1 MASRRTSSGSNLQ
14 PQTPFITVGNQVVD
28 VGMMRPAMLNS
39 PQGKVPAPAET
50 LDPVDSERERSSDS
64 TSRRPSCFVIQVTFI
79 ASLGGILFGYDL
91 GIISCVLPQ
100 LITTFT
106 LSSKEQELIVS
117 ILYLGGAIGATVG
130 GSICDLF
137 GRKKSILLCDIIF
150 GFGAAILYAAPN
162 VTSIVFGRIVVGFA
176 IALSGIS
183 DVTYLHEI
191 SPVQFRGS
199 IVSVNEA
206 CISLGFLLAFA
217 VGSIP
222 SLSYQ
227 EAVNNNS
234 NIEGWRIMFGV
245 SGLVA
250 VVQFIGMIY
259 MPESPKWLTECG
271 RHEESAIA
279 QRQIHSDQLLYQI
292 PPSSS
297 FDRAGRES
305 PTNGAPT
312 ANYQSISSP
321 VNQYAQT
328 DSADDSD
335 VEIVTLSTCS
345 TGKCWNT
352 ATDRYGLNLICLA
365 PFRQLAF
372 LARQYLVFLR
382 NTTVQYPR
390 QVYIT
395 LFLATTQMFCGQ
407 TNVLSYAPLIFAAA
421 SSGSSTA
428 VQSWATLSIGIVK
441 FIVTFIVI
449 WKIESIGRRKLL
461 LGGIGT
467 IAVGLFLLAIAFAGA
482 KVVSTE
488 NGDEADEAEVKNAN
502 NGFYLALPGVLLVIC
517 GYSMSYGPLTW
528 LITSELF
535 PTDIRGRALGM
546 STIVTYICAALVTYT
561 FLSSSAMVGSSVVF
575 SIYLL
580 ITSIGLIFAFFAIP
594 DSGGRSAQQIDQDL
608 DAMTWWQQSSGR
620 NLMGTRKSGH
630 TMSSSAGRDGEQRA
644 ETEIT

>member
-1 MASRRTSSGSNLQ
+1 MASRRTGSGSNIQ
-14 PQTPFITVGNQVVD
+14 AQSSFNATGKNPVVD
-28 VGMMRPAMLNS
+28 NGMMRPTMLNS
-39 PQGKVPAPAET
+39 PQGKPSSAEANVQ
-50 LDPVDSERERSSDS
+50 DDSERERPGDPISH
-64 TSRRPSCFVIQVTFI
+64 RPSCFVIQVTFI

-100 LITTFT
+100 LITAFS

-130 GSICDLF
+130 GSMCDLF

-162 VTSIVFGRIVVGFA
+162 VSTIVFGRIVVGFA
-176 IALSGIS
+176 IALSGIA

-191 SPVQFRGS
+191 SPIRFRGA

-222 SLSYQ
+222 SLSYA
-227 EAVNNNS
+227 EVIDNNS
-234 NIEGWRIMFGV
+234 SIQGWRIMFGV
-245 SGLVA
+245 SGFIA
-250 VVQFIGMIY
+250 VFQFIGMIY

-297 FDRAGRES
+297 FDRPGRES
-305 PTNGAPT
+305 PTNVVPT

-321 VNQYAQT
+321 LNQYGQT
-328 DSADDSD
+328 DSDDVSD
-335 VEIVTLSTCS
+335 TDIVTSS
-345 TGKCWNT
+345 NGKCWQT
-352 ATDRYGLNLICLA
+352 ATDRHWLVRICWA

-372 LARQYLVFLR
+372 LAHQYLVFLR
-382 NTTVQYPR
+382 TTTAQFPR

-395 LFLATTQMFCGQ
+395 LFMATTQMFCGQ
-407 TNVLSYAPLIFAAA
+407 TNVLSYAPLIFASA
-421 SSGSSTA
+421 SSGSSKAQPTM
-428 VQSWATLSIGIVK
+428 QGWATLSIGIVK
-441 FIVTFIVI
+441 FLVTLIVI

-467 IAVGLFLLAIAFAGA
+467 IAIGLFSLAIAFAGA
-482 KVVSTE
+482 QVVSTE
-488 NGDEADEAEVKNAN
+488 NGNETDEAEVKNAN

-561 FLSSSAMVGSSVVF
+561 FLSLSAFLGSSVVF
-575 SIYLL
+575 SMYLF

-594 DSGGRSAQQIDQDL
+594 DTGGRSAQQIDQDL
-608 DAMTWWQQSSGR
+608 DAMIWWQHPSRG
-620 NLMGTRKSGH
+620 NLIGSRKLGH
-630 TMSSSAGRDGEQRA
+630 TMLSSTERDGEQYA